1 MNPFTRA
8 SASVLVGLTLVG
20 WLLIEPSFERQDNR
34 WLLSINGMPFDLIGS
49 VREHWGRLTTD
60 CSRVETHG
68 ADRNT
73 VERFENLLRDYSP
86 PDSRSARIAHI
97 LKQANWW
104 LVEADFTT
112 LPPAVVLVQGSEGSD
127 QTLHIAAVWS
137 GSTHPWR
144 TGPFAGDFLR
154 QRAPEAPAEL
164 TVCAQL
170 RDR

>member
-1 MNPFTRA
+1 MNPVTRA
-8 SASVLVGLTLVG
+8 FASVLFGLSLAG
-20 WLLIEPSFERQDNR
+20 WLLLEPSFGRQDNR
-34 WLLSINGMPFDLIGS
+34 WLLSINGVPFDLIGS
-49 VREHWGRLTTD
+49 VRERWGRITTD
-60 CSRVETHG
+60 CSRVEANG

-73 VERFENLLRDYSP
+73 VERLENLLRDYSP
-86 PDSRSARIAHI
+86 PDSRSSRVSRI
-97 LKQANWW
+97 LNQADWW
-104 LVEADFTT
+104 LVEAEFET
-112 LPPAVVLVQGSEGSD
+112 LPPVVVLVRRAEGLD

-154 QRAPEAPAEL
+154 QRAPEAPTEL